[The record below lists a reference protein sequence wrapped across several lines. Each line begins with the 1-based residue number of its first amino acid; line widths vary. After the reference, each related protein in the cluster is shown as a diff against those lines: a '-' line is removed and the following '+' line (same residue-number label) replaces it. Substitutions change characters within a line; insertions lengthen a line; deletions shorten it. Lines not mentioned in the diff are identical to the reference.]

1 MIGDI
6 TTIMTKE
13 WREFFISGGSRRT
26 GLIFVLIIVAIFGF
40 YLPYRAGQT
49 LLASPWIVVLYS
61 FVLPVQLMTNIIADA
76 IAGER
81 ERHTLETLLASRLS
95 DRAIILGKLGA
106 AVGYSLALSVI
117 TALVGMVAANLQG
130 GESFQFY
137 SVGVFVTIVVFALLV
152 SLLVRW
158 IRRAHLSA
166 RLLCAPGATD
176 DGCRHVRRLPAAN
189 LDLRHALRC
198 DAAATPPTGSPL
210 ANWAT
215 VSLIAVALIC
225 RRSHRR
231 RGGHR
236 PLPALAAHSL
246 VARDCSP

>member
-13 WREFFISGGSRRT
+13 WREFFVSGGSRRT

-49 LLASPWIVVLYS
+49 LLTSPWIVVLYS

-130 GESFQFY
+130 GGSFQFY
-137 SVGVFVTIVVFALLV
+137 SVGVFASIVAFALLV
-152 SLLVRW
+152 SLLYAGFGVLISLRASSVRQAQLTMGVAMLVVFLLP
-158 IRRAHLSA
+158 ILIYSTLS
-166 RLLCAPGATD
+166 
-176 DGCRHVRRLPAAN
+176 
-189 LDLRHALRC
+189 
-198 DAAATPPTGSPL
+198 DAAHQQLSNWLST

-215 VSLIAVALIC
+215 VGLIVTILLVVDLIVVAVVIARFQRSRLIL
-225 RRSHRR
+225 S
-231 RGGHR
+231 
-236 PLPALAAHSL
+236 
-246 VARDCSP
+246 

>member
-6 TTIMTKE
+6 TTVMTKE
-13 WREFFISGGSRRT
+13 WREFFVSGGSRRT

-40 YLPYRAGQT
+40 YLPYRAGQV

-130 GESFQFY
+130 GGSFQFY
-137 SVGVFVTIVVFALLV
+137 SVGVFASIVAFALLV
-152 SLLVRW
+152 SLLYAGFGVLISLRASSVRQAQLTMGVAM
-158 IRRAHLSA
+158 IVIYLLPILIYGTLSD
-166 RLLCAPGATD
+166 AT
-176 DGCRHVRRLPAAN
+176 HQQILNWLATAN
-189 LDLRHALRC
+189 WTTVGYI
-198 DAAATPPTGSPL
+198 AAAL
-210 ANWAT
+210 LVVDLILIT
-215 VSLIAVALIC
+215 VVIGRFQRSRLIL
-225 RRSHRR
+225 S
-231 RGGHR
+231 
-236 PLPALAAHSL
+236 
-246 VARDCSP
+246 

>member
-6 TTIMTKE
+6 TTIMAKE

-40 YLPYRAGQT
+40 YLPYRAGQV
-49 LLASPWIVVLYS
+49 LIASPWIVVLYS
-61 FVLPVQLMTNIIADA
+61 FVLPVQLMTNVIADA

-137 SVGVFVTIVVFALLV
+137 SVGAFVAIVVFALLV
-152 SLLVRW
+152 ALLYAGFGVLVSLRATTVRQAQLTMGVAMLVVFLLP
-158 IRRAHLSA
+158 ILIFGALS
-166 RLLCAPGATD
+166 
-176 DGCRHVRRLPAAN
+176 
-189 LDLRHALRC
+189 
-198 DAAATPPTGSPL
+198 DAARQQILNWFSM

-215 VSLIAVALIC
+215 VGLIVTVL
-225 RRSHRR
+225 
-231 RGGHR
+231 
-236 PLPALAAHSL
+236 L
-246 VARDCSP
+246 VADLIVVAVVIARFQRSRLILS